1 MFPAATFT
9 ILMLLASLN
18 SCANPCIYL
27 LFSWKLPRGL
37 VALMC
42 GGESDMRESIQDEAT
57 MVSSLYISLK
67 SLSDSRWKQWRHG
80 RVFPTSGPGVS
91 EIPLINVRTNVIAEL
106 HISAVTVYCSE
117 TTLWERKR
125 NNNEMNLCGNSLQS
139 TRHTKFVWGYYGGTL
154 SIKSVHKDTITY
166 IFQVEEGV
174 VDFS

>member
-1 MFPAATFT
+1 
-9 ILMLLASLN
+9 MLLASLN

-80 RVFPTSGPGVS
+80 RVFPTSGPGVA
-91 EIPLINVRTNVIAEL
+91 EIPLINVRTNIIAEL
-106 HISAVTVYCSE
+106 HVSAVTVYGSK
-117 TTLWERKR
+117 TYI
-125 NNNEMNLCGNSLQS
+125 LQ
-139 TRHTKFVWGYYGGTL
+139 GGHWVL
-154 SIKSVHKDTITY
+154 QVSIKSQLHNAFFKPCRWFGTRNVGPPLGSRLK
-166 IFQVEEGV
+166 QLN
-174 VDFS
+174 